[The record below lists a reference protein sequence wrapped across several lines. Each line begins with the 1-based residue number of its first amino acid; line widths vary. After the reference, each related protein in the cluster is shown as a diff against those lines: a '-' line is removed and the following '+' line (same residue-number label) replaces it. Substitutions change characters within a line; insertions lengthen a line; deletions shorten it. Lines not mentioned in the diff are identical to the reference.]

1 MKRRAAVI
9 FSVLLA
15 LALGGLIVYE
25 LFFVKDY
32 PLRYKEEI
40 ILYSDTYSVPAD
52 LVCAVIYAESGYD
65 PDAVSPVGAVGLMQ
79 LLPSTAEEIAW
90 RLKIDSYDLC
100 DPETSIKFG
109 TYYLSYLYKLLGD
122 WNTVA
127 AAYNAGIGN
136 VIDWLADTEYST
148 DGITLIKI
156 PFNETAAYVKRVSS
170 GREVYTGKL
179 EK

>member
-1 MKRRAAVI
+1 MKKRRTFILSA
-9 FSVLLA
+9 A
-15 LALGGLIVYE
+15 LALILGGLLLYE
-25 LFFVKDY
+25 LFFVKYY

-40 ILYSDTYSVPAD
+40 LLYSDTYSVPAD

-65 PDAVSPVGAVGLMQ
+65 PNAVSPAGAVGLMQ
-79 LLPSTAEEIAW
+79 LLPGTAEEIAGK
-90 RLKIDSYDLC
+90 LSIDNYDLC
-100 DPETSIKFG
+100 DPETSINFG
-109 TYYLSYLYKLLGD
+109 TYYLAYLYKLLGD

-136 VIDWLADTEYST
+136 VKLWLADTEYSA

-156 PFNETAAYVKRVSS
+156 PFRETAAYVKRVAS
-170 GREVYTGKL
+170 GREIYIGKL